1 MINDLLKT
9 IRSTSMIVV
18 TNKWKILDTNAY
30 SRKIKETLKIYT
42 CSKKYILSS
51 LVLNQLKK
59 LQSLTHHN

>member
-1 MINDLLKT
+1 MTNDLLKT
-9 IRSTSMIVV
+9 IWSTSMIVV

-42 CSKKYILSS
+42 CSKEYILSS

-59 LQSLTHHN
+59 LQH